1 MSYAIS
7 KGLYHP
13 RCKDSHTTYFPG
25 ISTADDIW
33 TKEDLEEIGLQNQQE
48 ARQQYAERQVEKY
61 GRLAEYSLDKENQK
75 EYQIKAEEW
84 KDQAYRPVTRGEA
97 STIFIKQQQ
106 KINIKRV
113 ESYSE
118 IYISNQTNI
127 KPRALHTLNQR
138 TEQALKEWE
147 VSLERRPKIIIVS
160 PD

>member
-1 MSYAIS
+1 M
-7 KGLYHP
+7 
-13 RCKDSHTTYFPG
+13 
-25 ISTADDIW
+25 
-33 TKEDLEEIGLQNQQE
+33 
-48 ARQQYAERQVEKY
+48 EKY

-106 KINIKRV
+106 KINIKLV

-147 VSLERRPKIIIVS
+147 VSLERSCLLYTSIRETDS
-160 PD
+160 E

>member
-1 MSYAIS
+1 MQ
-7 KGLYHP
+7 GQ
-13 RCKDSHTTYFPG
+13 HTTYFPG
-25 ISTADDIW
+25 ISTADDTW
-33 TKEDLEEIGLQNQQE
+33 TKEELEAVGLQNQQE
-48 ARQQYAERQVEKY
+48 ARQQYAQRQEEKY
-61 GRLAEYSLDKENQK
+61 KRLAEYSLDEENQK

-127 KPRALHTLNQR
+127 NLVRCIH
-138 TEQALKEWE
+138 
-147 VSLERRPKIIIVS
+147 
-160 PD
+160 